1 MKRKKH
7 NPHGYG
13 QRDISTFYSPE
24 SHWRQ
29 ALKIGAYILKRFLS
43 KSAAKTPLSYGLIE
57 T

>member
-43 KSAAKTPLSYGLIE
+43 KSAPKTPLSYGLIE